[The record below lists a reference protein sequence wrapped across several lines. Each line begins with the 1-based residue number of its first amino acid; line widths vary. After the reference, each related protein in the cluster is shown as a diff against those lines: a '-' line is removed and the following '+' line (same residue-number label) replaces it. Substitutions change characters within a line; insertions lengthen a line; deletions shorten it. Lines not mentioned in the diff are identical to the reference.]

1 MAQIHTY
8 GTSSNAKLDQAHP
21 EIARVMRRAIKMTP
35 IAIDLTIVWTFRN
48 KAEQN
53 GIDPRFTNARWPSS
67 YHNAEL
73 DDGTPC
79 SEAVDFAPL
88 VNGKIPWAD
97 TKLFAYVAG
106 IIYAAAVIEDVE
118 LVWGCDFDNDGDTT
132 DQSLADVG
140 HFQRKKAAKRP
151 PAET

>member
-1 MAQIHTY
+1 MAQIHTF
-8 GTSSNAKLDQAHP
+8 GTSSNAKLDSCHE
-21 EIARVMRRAIKMTP
+21 EIGRVMRRAIKMTP
-35 IAIDLTIVWTFRN
+35 IAIDLTIVWGHRN

-67 YHNAEL
+67 YHNAE
-73 DDGTPC
+73 P

-97 TKLFAYVAG
+97 TKLFAYIAG
-106 IIYAAAVIEDVE
+106 IIYAAAVLEDVE

-151 PAET
+151 PAEA